1 MPVGAK
7 LPFHHIDGP
16 NSLTKPHG
24 SRKKSR
30 CPGERPTCSFC
41 ERLGQRCVYNTPG
54 EVPDTQQQT
63 RRNSD
68 MESRLAS
75 LEHKMDRLI
84 EHLIPKPQ
92 PLEQSAPTH
101 QVSSEKRAAPPADPG
116 PDSNAGPVPRSPRC
130 VTGPA
135 RDTITRER
143 HTTSTDPQDSP
154 LSSPADAGLT
164 ETGRRYLLWIH
175 GQPITLF
182 AEDTFLPSLP
192 SRDPELILAL
202 EALVL
207 RYPPGSLTSQVARQ
221 LEGKARESRRVV
233 MDRVTEGRVEL
244 STLQSL
250 CLLNMFDF
258 ASGHVT
264 QSGLDLAIASHLA
277 HSIPP
282 SANPANAQERAHCLR
297 SIAVLQNLQGCCTI
311 PAAPSSSSSSSSSS
325 TSYSFPAL
333 SAGSTTTV
341 PYCSL
346 PEPPPDDPPS
356 PEKAISAAAADF
368 SVVWRMAQTYAA
380 AAAVAPDAP
389 PPWDSRSDYSR
400 VLQCHHD
407 MDCRAPQRF
416 RFATNRIDRRD
427 PAELRAR
434 RRYWMPFLLIQF
446 VHETVPCLLN
456 HPFLLSRRLRHLRHT
471 MPVHFIQQ
479 SFESLSRTAGWVVFF
494 LDVLETKA
502 LAAPPDPVVA
512 HCVVVVATIH
522 LQHSFVSDPVL
533 RGKATTGFD
542 KCMRFLERMGAVW
555 PCVANMANNLRKL
568 QNSIVVKPAPDRDGH
583 TSPQNPSFSIDTRL
597 LGDLLVYDRAGRPDA
612 GRDQSVFGPTLRSD
626 TDDARTVIPIPGDA
640 DAAEFDLVG
649 SAGISAHKAVPD
661 SAAVYAPDEEI
672 ASAAAVVPETSASAD
687 LGEDA
692 RGPSFEDI
700 FFDGAWPLGDPADR
714 FFEANDYG
722 RAIDDWLNLDC

>member
-7 LPFHHIDGP
+7 LPSHHIDGP
-16 NSLTKPHG
+16 NSLTKPRG

-41 ERLGQRCVYNTPG
+41 ERLGQPCVYNTPG
-54 EVPDTQQQT
+54 EVPDAQQQT
-63 RRNSD
+63 RRSSD
-68 MESRLAS
+68 MSETATPRAISANSTSVVCKKSRATRRPRTGQQCRS
-75 LEHKMDRLI
+75 RSS
-84 EHLIPKPQ
+84 KPQ
-92 PLEQSAPTH
+92 VRH
-101 QVSSEKRAAPPADPG
+101 WPG
-116 PDSNAGPVPRSPRC
+116 QRHHHS
-130 VTGPA
+130 
-135 RDTITRER
+135 RER

-221 LEGKARESRRVV
+221 LEGKARESRRMV

-282 SANPANAQERAHCLR
+282 SANPANAQEIAHCLR
-297 SIAVLQNLQGCCTI
+297 SIAVLQNLQGCCAI
-311 PAAPSSSSSSSSSS
+311 PAAPSSSSSSFSSSS
-325 TSYSFPAL
+325 SSYPI
-333 SAGSTTTV
+333 SASSAI

-512 HCVVVVATIH
+512 HCVIVVATIH
-522 LQHSFVSDPVL
+522 LQHSFVRDPIL

-568 QNSIVVKPAPDRDGH
+568 QDSIVVKPAPDRDGH
-583 TSPQNPSFSIDTRL
+583 TNTQNPSFSIDTRL

-626 TDDARTVIPIPGDA
+626 IDDARTAIPTPGDA

-672 ASAAAVVPETSASAD
+672 AAAAAVVPETSASAD